1 MCEYI
6 VDGSEN
12 YSLVGL
18 SKYYEKKNL
27 NNMN

>member
-12 YSLVGL
+12 SLVGL
-18 SKYYEKKNL
+18 NKYYEKKRISAII
-27 NNMN
+27 